1 MKIRSLFA
9 AALAVLVLAACGPK
23 KTAAQLELEQ
33 TAPAF
38 TAGAHKRLVAMDLD
52 ATLTQHKTPLSDTAR
67 AALDKLGEKYHL
79 LMVGGGGVERIH
91 RQMLDYP
98 IDILGNY
105 GLEEA
110 RVIDGVWT
118 ITRHEK
124 VAVDSAEIMRKTEFF
139 REKYGYTHYYGDPVE
154 FHESGMVTFG
164 LLGTKAPKEEK
175 LNFDPDKLKRR
186 AIYKEVCD
194 SFSNHSVFIGG
205 STSTRRMRSSSS
217 ATTWRK
223 AATTATSVWAA
234 WTTSTS
240 TTTATSRSLSSL
252 CFLVLDLGPD
262 FGAGFLEDLL
272 GLLVTVRRSLPHKGE
287 DDCAHESEDQG
298 HEEHRI
304 PSVVLR
310 KGTEEQ
316 ARDGRAQVAQD
327 AYDSVCGSGHP
338 LGRLVGRGDAQEGLR
353 HIDEEACQD
362 DEDDA
367 QCGGRSR
374 SLPEEEEAYRGADE
388 ADEAGPVGLALEELV
403 GRPACQQGADDAAHD
418 LRSGHGGG
426 SRLDGQAL
434 ELREEG
440 GSPVEDREPDDI
452 DEEIGERE
460 DPEDGVL
467 EDHLAD
473 HLLIHAVLEGGVF
486 LMRLSLP
493 VLFLVLVQALRVG
506 KSYVGRIV
514 L

>member
-1 MKIRSLFA
+1 MKMRSLFA

-52 ATLTQHKTPLSDTAR
+52 ATLTPHKTPLSDTAR

-110 RVIDGVWT
+110 KVIDGVWT

-139 REKYGYTHYYGDPVE
+139 REKYGYTKYYGDPVE

-205 STSTRRMRSSSS
+205 STSFDITPKQYNKYDAIM
-217 ATTWRK
+217 K
-223 AATTATSVWAA
+223 YAAENGYSKDEII
-234 WTTSTS
+234 
-240 TTTATSRSLSSL
+240 
-252 CFLVLDLGPD
+252 FIGDDL
-262 FGAGFLEDLL
+262 
-272 GLLVTVRRSLPHKGE
+272 
-287 DDCAHESEDQG
+287 
-298 HEEHRI
+298 
-304 PSVVLR
+304 
-310 KGTEEQ
+310 
-316 ARDGRAQVAQD
+316 
-327 AYDSVCGSGHP
+327 
-338 LGRLVGRGDAQEGLR
+338 
-353 HIDEEACQD
+353 
-362 DEDDA
+362 
-367 QCGGRSR
+367 
-374 SLPEEEEAYRGADE
+374 
-388 ADEAGPVGLALEELV
+388 
-403 GRPACQQGADDAAHD
+403 
-418 LRSGHGGG
+418 
-426 SRLDGQAL
+426 
-434 ELREEG
+434 EEG
-440 GSPVEDREPDDI
+440 GNDSHVRLGGLDYIYVHDYRDF
-452 DEEIGERE
+452 
-460 DPEDGVL
+460 PEL
-467 EDHLAD
+467 IKP
-473 HLLIHAVLEGGVF
+473 LLS
-486 LMRLSLP
+486 RP
-493 VLFLVLVQALRVG
+493 
-506 KSYVGRIV
+506 
-514 L
+514 